1 MKKTM
6 TIAIA
11 TYAYSDR
18 NYGQILQAYAL
29 QKYLENCGYQV
40 YIINYIPSNREYRIG
55 PNSLKQKLKYI
66 VKNLPL
72 LKLYFIRKENK
83 RRHIE
88 QQTNNRNFSD
98 FKTKYIHYS
107 ERKYTLI
114 KELRQNPPIADY
126 YITGSDQVWARCVPN
141 PYPYLLQFV
150 DSPNKLSYAAS
161 FGRSQ
166 LETYERPIFKEELQ
180 KYRKI
185 GVREVSGV
193 KICNS
198 LNLPNCQFTPDPT
211 VLLKPLEWKQLL
223 TPGSLFKTQK
233 KKIFIYSCYLR
244 RDELIGKFVGLNDYE
259 IIIEDVINNDK
270 DIANLS
276 IEDWIKAIYE
286 ADYVIS
292 NSFHATMFCL
302 YLNTPFVTYQYIG
315 AGSKMNTRLES
326 ILNQMGL
333 MHHFV
338 NPSTKLDA
346 IFNILNEQIN
356 WKPINHKLNEI
367 RDIGYKFLQDGL
379 TYNNPMNQNK

>member
-11 TYAYSDR
+11 THAFSDR

-29 QKYLENCGYQV
+29 QKHLENCGYQV

-55 PNSLKQKLKYI
+55 PNSLKQRLKYI

-72 LKLYFIRKENK
+72 IKLYFIRKEN
-83 RRHIE
+83 RRRLFE
-88 QQTNNRNFSD
+88 KQVNNRHFSD
-98 FKTKYIHYS
+98 FKRKYIHYS
-107 ERKYTLI
+107 EREYALI

-166 LETYERPIFKEELQ
+166 LESYEIPLFKEELQ

-185 GVREVSGV
+185 GVREVNGV
-193 KICNS
+193 EICNS
-198 LNLPNCQFTPDPT
+198 LNLHNCQFTPDPT
-211 VLLKPLEWKQLL
+211 ILLRSEEWKQLL
-223 TPGSLFKTQK
+223 PPGHLFKTQK

-244 RDELIGKFVGLNDYE
+244 RDELIDKFVGLKDYE

-270 DIANLS
+270 DVANLC
-276 IEDWIKAIYE
+276 IEDWIRAIYE

-302 YLNTPFVTYQYIG
+302 YLNTPFVTYQYAG
-315 AGSKMNTRLES
+315 VGSKMNIRLES
-326 ILNQMGL
+326 ILNQMNL

-338 NPSTKLDA
+338 LPNTEMDSISEL
-346 IFNILNEQIN
+346 LNEQIN
-356 WKPINHKLNEI
+356 WGAINYKLDKM

-379 TYNNPMNQNK
+379 N